1 MSSSRSVPPGV
12 SPDLIQPAFRWTPPR
27 GDSLGDLAVELV
39 GLFGIACDP
48 EQRLA
53 LDTLLSTRADVDL
66 GERFAQLESC
76 VVEPRQNGK
85 TGGILLPIA
94 LLAAIRRPD
103 QLVVWSAHRYKT
115 SHEAFLSVLKLYRSS
130 PALAARIS
138 KVSFSNGEEA
148 FEFHNGSRIIFVAR
162 SQASGRGLSGDVVIL
177 DEALFLTGEM
187 MGALLPTLSAR
198 PDPLVIYASSAGL
211 ASSRVLVDIRDRG
224 RAGDDPSL
232 AYIEWCAPQGGCA
245 DRDCDHAKTRVGC
258 AADDPANWRAANP
271 AMGAGRITE
280 DYVRAERRALPVRE
294 FLRERMGWWEE
305 RGSGGLFHM
314 PSWWRAQSK
323 STTAGPRIAMALHF
337 TPDRSAAAVAVA
349 SRRRDGRIHVEVIA
363 HEAGVAWAMPYVLD
377 RAKRHKAS
385 AVALAGGMA
394 AGHLAADLERVRG
407 FKALGTSDVRRACAR
422 FFDLVHAGT
431 PQLAVRPHP
440 DLNDA
445 VDAARRSSQTTEWVF
460 TADTDEETE
469 PADLS
474 PLYAAALAV
483 WMVGGNRSGRTD
495 AELLGTAY

>member
-12 SPDLIQPAFRWTPPR
+12 SPDLIQPASRWTPVR
-27 GDSLGDLAVELV
+27 DDSLGDLAVELV

-53 LDTLLSTRADVDL
+53 LDTLLSTRDDVDL

-280 DYVRAERRALPVRE
+280 EYVRAERRALPVRE

-314 PSWWRAQSK
+314 PSWWKAQSK

-349 SRRRDGRIHVEVIA
+349 SWRPDGRLHVELIA
-363 HEAGVAWAMPYVLD
+363 HEDGVAWALPYVQE
-377 RAKRHKAS
+377 RAKRHQPV
-385 AVALAGGMA
+385 AVGLAGGMA
-394 AGHLAADLERVRG
+394 AGHLAADLERLRG
-407 FKALGTSDVRRACAR
+407 FKALAAGDVKRACAR
-422 FFDLVHAGT
+422 LYDLVNET
-431 PQLAVRPHP
+431 PAVLAVRPHP
-440 DLNDA
+440 DLDQTIA
-445 VDAARRSSQTTEWVF
+445 IAKRSSPGAEWLYV
-460 TADTDEETE
+460 ADEDDQGGL
-469 PADLS
+469 PDLS
-474 PLYAAALAV
+474 PVYAIALAA
-483 WMVGGNRSGRTD
+483 WLAGKRRSTQYSVED
-495 AELLGTAY
+495 SLY